1 MQAQRTPTVTA
12 TAELELRVP
21 RDGERLERD
30 AETVLERVDGVV
42 RADVEGLTGV
52 TPTLNDLQVGVA
64 VRLRFDP
71 DDSTG
76 TDAAGLRE
84 TLADGFGVDEV
95 STVEVETA

>member
-30 AETVLERVDGVV
+30 AETVLERIDGVA
-42 RADVEGLTGV
+42 RADVERLTGV
-52 TPTLNDLQVGVA
+52 TPTLNDLRVGVA
-64 VRLRFDP
+64 VRLRFDS
-71 DDSTG
+71 DDP
-76 TDAAGLRE
+76 TDAATLRE

-95 STVEVETA
+95 STIEVDAA